1 LQQYLR
7 RCAVRQQG
15 FYACSIDWDRNFQ
28 KTQEKQPM
36 MWYHRSITGRTIEE
50 YL

>member
-1 LQQYLR
+1 MKEKVYFT
-7 RCAVRQQG
+7 V
-15 FYACSIDWDRNFQ
+15 
-28 KTQEKQPM
+28 QEKQPM